1 MFKRKPDAALLA
13 LSDELDEYKRA
24 LSVTKDRAASILLP
38 SLEDSPNPSDTRFY
52 RFKKTFDSGKLSA
65 DCYTELNDFWGGD
78 FFVCREVAAHRVCA
92 ALIEPAGKGPQAALV
107 GSMLLGIVEAWL
119 AAADFMNPGRAMEK
133 LGSQLNQIFAAKH
146 LHGLFACMTL
156 VVIDTAKG
164 QIWVSGRGNESLP
177 VLRKNGNVATIPIPK
192 VPPLGI
198 MDDDMLG
205 MTRIDTSAKS
215 FKLIAGD
222 TLVFYSSVFSGAL
235 LKSMLAAAS
244 KRGSFEL
251 PSQPGLEKPL
261 LDLSALPDTMDIP
274 ERLSLALHAVR
285 YRAGAA
291 LSTQPGREEPIKP
304 LPLSLQKEQAQVLA
318 KLLPELKVETSE
330 EPILTIPD
338 ATYGVPQCPMVLC
351 VRWG

>member
-1 MFKRKPDAALLA
+1 
-13 LSDELDEYKRA
+13 
-24 LSVTKDRAASILLP
+24 
-38 SLEDSPNPSDTRFY
+38 
-52 RFKKTFDSGKLSA
+52 
-65 DCYTELNDFWGGD
+65 
-78 FFVCREVAAHRVCA
+78 
-92 ALIEPAGKGPQAALV
+92 
-107 GSMLLGIVEAWL
+107 
-119 AAADFMNPGRAMEK
+119 
-133 LGSQLNQIFAAKH
+133 
-146 LHGLFACMTL
+146 
-156 VVIDTAKG
+156 
-164 QIWVSGRGNESLP
+164 
-177 VLRKNGNVATIPIPK
+177 
-192 VPPLGI
+192 

-222 TLVFYSSVFSGAL
+222 TLVFYSSVFSDVPGIDDQQTGAL

-251 PSQPGLEKPL
+251 PSQPGLVKPL

-304 LPLSLQKEQAQVLA
+304 LPLSLQKEQAQILA
-318 KLLPELKVETSE
+318 KLLPELKVEVSE
-330 EPILTIPD
+330 EPILAIPD
-338 ATYGVPQCPMVLC
+338 ATYGVTQSPMVLC